1 MKPKLA
7 TLPPKKTPA
16 PKKIPVLRKFAVWH
30 VGQQP
35 EIIEGYSAVVNAAGV
50 TIDQGEKKR
59 VIKGVVM
66 VTEPSEKMKFL

>member
-1 MKPKLA
+1 M
-7 TLPPKKTPA
+7 
-16 PKKIPVLRKFAVWH
+16 LRKFAVWH